1 VHIVRHAS
9 DEVQVTASR
18 QCPACGH
25 DEIAATRQILAERS
39 EAWRAGARV
48 AKDALEAAE
57 LRGFHGGWHQGLAAG
72 LEQRSAA

>member
-18 QCPACGH
+18 QCLTCGH
-25 DEIAATRQILAERS
+25 DEIAATRRVLAERA

-57 LRGFHGGWHQGLAAG
+57 LRGFAGGWHQGLAAG
-72 LEQRSAA
+72 LERSAA